1 MITKRKM
8 QDYENIRQTGI
19 TNMFAINNVIA
30 LSPEGLTK
38 EDCLDIMKHYNTYIK
53 KFNISG
59 R

>member
-30 LSPEGLTK
+30 LSLEGLTK